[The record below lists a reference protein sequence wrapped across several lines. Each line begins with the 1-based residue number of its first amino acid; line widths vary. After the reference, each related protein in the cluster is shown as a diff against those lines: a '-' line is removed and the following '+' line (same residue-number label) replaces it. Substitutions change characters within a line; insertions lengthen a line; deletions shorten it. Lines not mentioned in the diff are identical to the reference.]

1 MPKTE
6 RREAKPPEL
15 SPDVAAITDEAVE
28 IRRDLHAHPELG
40 FQEERTASVVADRLN
55 ALGLEVAV
63 GVAKTGVVGL
73 LRGGRP
79 GKTVMVRAD
88 MDALPIQEANDVA
101 YRSQTDGAMHAC
113 GHDGHTAMAL
123 MAARVLKDRRDG
135 LPGNVKFIFQPA
147 EEGPGGAAPMIEAG
161 ALKDPDVDAAVGIH
175 LWNDLPVGRIG
186 VQSGAIMASMDVLEI
201 TIRGKGSH
209 AAKPNDG
216 VDPIVASAHV
226 ITALQT
232 LISRERNPL
241 DPAVLTIASIH
252 GGTTFNVIPDEV
264 KLLGTVRTLSDELW
278 EAMPGR
284 VKRMAEGVA
293 AGFGATADVDYRK
306 MYPVTRTDPELADRG
321 EALAQDLV
329 GPEAVIRH
337 QTTLGGEDM
346 SFFLREVPGCFFFI
360 GSANAER
367 GLDHPHHNPRFDFDE
382 DALGIGIEMLVRSV
396 ESLLSA
402 GD

>member
-1 MPKTE
+1 MPKNE
-6 RREAKPPEL
+6 RREFKPPEL
-15 SPDVAAITDEAVE
+15 SSDVAKITDEAVE
-28 IRRDLHAHPELG
+28 IRRDLHAYPELG
-40 FQEERTASVVADRLN
+40 FQEERTASVVADRLH
-55 ALGLEVAV
+55 ALGLEVAT

-88 MDALPIQEANDVA
+88 MDALPIQEANDVP
-101 YRSQTDGAMHAC
+101 YRSQNDGAMHAC

-123 MAARVLKDRRDG
+123 MAARVLMDRRDR
-135 LPGNVKFIFQPA
+135 LRGNVKFIFQPA

-161 ALKDPDVDAAVGIH
+161 VLKDPDVDAAVGIH

-241 DPAVLTIASIH
+241 DPAILTIASIH

-293 AGFGATADVDYRK
+293 AGFGATAEVDYRK
-306 MYPVTRTDPELADRG
+306 MYPVTRNDPALADRV

-329 GPEAVIRH
+329 GPESVIRH

-396 ESLLSA
+396 ESLLST